1 MKLEGG
7 HWLFLV
13 SAIYL
18 ELGMIDIFVT
28 PFVETFYITAVFV
41 LILSVPLYVPPL
53 ARFFNVK
60 CIWEA

>member
-1 MKLEGG
+1 MKLSGG

-18 ELGMIDIFVT
+18 ELGLIDLFVYHFT
-28 PFVETFYITAVFV
+28 EPTFITMGYV
-41 LILSVPLYVPPL
+41 LLLSVPLYVPPL
-53 ARFFNVK
+53 ARFFNIK